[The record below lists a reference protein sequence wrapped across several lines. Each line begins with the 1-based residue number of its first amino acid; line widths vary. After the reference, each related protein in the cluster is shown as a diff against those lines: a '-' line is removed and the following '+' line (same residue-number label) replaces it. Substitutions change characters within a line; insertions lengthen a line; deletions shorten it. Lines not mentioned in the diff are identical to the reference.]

1 MQPRNGFGLLRPHPL
16 QPSLFGDKL
25 IAGATVRLAAMAL
38 GEGNALQPVR
48 LVLLVLTGSR
58 EGENDFLEFP
68 SIEEAIAYGRELYG
82 EPRFQIDGI
91 EDSNGRPLIAFDH
104 LHELCRAPSSMPA
117 RRYG

>member
-1 MQPRNGFGLLRPHPL
+1 M
-16 QPSLFGDKL
+16 
-25 IAGATVRLAAMAL
+25 AGANVRLMAAGAL

-68 SIEEAIAYGRELYG
+68 SIEEAIAYGREIHG
-82 EPRFQIDGI
+82 EPRFQVDGI
-91 EDSNGRPLIAFDH
+91 EDGNGRPLIAYDH
-104 LHELCRAPSSMPA
+104 LHELCRARPAMPE